1 MGGVKRFNMRMDQL
15 RLLLEDKGSKIF
27 MWVVVNYD
35 LNNYY
40 NHIRI
45 KCYFIILTA
54 GWGMIATADIE
65 ID

>member
-54 GWGMIATADIE
+54 G
-65 ID
+65 